1 MSLEYENKSFFVT
14 AIFQDVTHIVYQQLL
29 LNDQYH
35 HEELNTYNDIEV
47 LDFLPKI
54 VPTSLIELATSR
66 AESVTILLVP
76 H

>member
-1 MSLEYENKSFFVT
+1 MTV
-14 AIFQDVTHIVYQQLL
+14 IFQDVTHVVYQQLL
-29 LNDQYH
+29 LTDQYY

-47 LDFLPKI
+47 LDFPPKI
-54 VPTSLIELATSR
+54 VPTALLKLATSR

>member
-1 MSLEYENKSFFVT
+1 MTV
-14 AIFQDVTHIVYQQLL
+14 IFQDVTHVVYQQLL
-29 LNDQYH
+29 LTDQYY

-54 VPTSLIELATSR
+54 VPTALLELATSR

>member
-1 MSLEYENKSFFVT
+1 MSLEYKNKRFFVT
-14 AIFQDVTHIVYQQLL
+14 VIFQDVTHVVYQQLL
-29 LNDQYH
+29 LTDQYY

-47 LDFLPKI
+47 LDFLPKT
-54 VPTSLIELATSR
+54 VPTSLLELATSR